1 MVMGKGRRMIIV
13 DSLFSFSFAANSIY
27 HFSHCVEHVCVRE
40 KDSALLRSAD
50 MHYSYSKYFD
60 STF

>member
-1 MVMGKGRRMIIV
+1 MIIV